1 MEDPIC
7 SLRALIR
14 DSSTSKLDQYP
25 DILVAY
31 QKLLAEADELIQR
44 FDQKASPQAQVSG
57 RSRSDVPDE
66 YNSFDDNTL
75 PRGTHAE
82 HTGLQTVTTSK
93 HFRAV
98 AEQSGLDPAQPKIDY
113 RMEDGI
119 PVLLPKDK
127 FQCRDTPSLLAR
139 AAELGAAY
147 TGVFKYVLPEDV
159 DFEIESVRVS
169 SVTTFSSQ
177 TRKNGAY
184 KITYHKKN
192 DGMVVKRG
200 QFLEMSA
207 RDLAAALEQAISDP
221 DRLGQMR
228 YSTDCP
234 ARTPQE
240 RRQHGVPV
248 ESPLSSLKGNQ
259 LSLTRYGI
267 SGIHWPDAYA
277 ANECGGLFIIHTEDG
292 HLHSFNALHF
302 GLRSITVVI
311 PQHAPLI
318 DRLFKRWPCAQR
330 ARHESTYIPRA
341 ILDKLGVSYNVLLQR
356 PREVVGFMPYAY
368 HQGGSL
374 SSASAEAVNYA
385 AIGWNVAGYSECRRG
400 RDACPGYPIPNAYLT
415 FRAPGEAQLEQEF
428 DPFAG
433 DETCEVINAK
443 ADIGASGQR
452 GQGGDVGISLEDAA
466 TRQRTRK
473 PARVVE
479 ADVGHPAPQDGPNQL
494 TRPTRQLRAHKA
506 QLDVLQSVPETV
518 SGKGMSSISQR
529 CANTSA
535 PREATK
541 AGKSKSA
548 RLDQELTQIEAQ
560 IKSIDKHCKI
570 PIYSTLEP
578 PSYVIMKLVA
588 AIWSRPA
595 VKQFVDLVR
604 SRRDSEFTTEGFDP
618 SSNILYRIGSR
629 VRSIQKSERRS
640 TFERFRIRL
649 DQWQLAEYLEIAR
662 KGRHRNDPAVINAIC
677 KPLGWKKTTLDYHRM
692 RGQGWRRLCGHYDGL
707 LGFVLFGSNAF
718 GISPDSYLDLQES
731 ELDTFHALLDSDYTK
746 ALCSVGRAFQASL
759 NPLAWDVEFRWESLD
774 DDISQMSEEKLLT
787 CLQPCQ
793 ASQEDLYDGSDPA
806 WTRPQGWNTQWKWP
820 CDPTS
825 IPDQLAQKCELC
837 HAISCECIRD
847 CFINVDR
854 PKPRIK
860 YYGKKGRGIQ
870 AVARTPGEVAY
881 KEGDM
886 IGILVGK
893 VVPVGADKDEWSMEV
908 RRTDLP
914 RSLGESVCSIHYH
927 YRDFGNTFR
936 LMNSHC
942 DAPAVV
948 RPTRISGK
956 CRLVVKAVRDI
967 RDREEIAIYYGRQYF
982 AKKGMKC
989 LCEVCGD

>member
-1 MEDPIC
+1 MDDPIC
-7 SLRALIR
+7 GLRALVR
-14 DSSTSKLDQYP
+14 DSSTPKLDEYP
-25 DILVAY
+25 DISVAY
-31 QKLLAEADELIQR
+31 QKLLAEAGVLIQR
-44 FDQKASPQAQVSG
+44 FDQQASPQAELSG
-57 RSRSDVPDE
+57 RSRSNVPVE
-66 YNSFDDNTL
+66 HNSLDDNTL
-75 PRGTHAE
+75 SGVMHAE
-82 HTGLQTVTTSK
+82 HTGQQTVTSSK
-93 HFRAV
+93 RFGDV
-98 AEQSGLDPAQPKIDY
+98 ADGNPIDPVQPNIGY

-127 FQCRDTPSLLAR
+127 SQCQDVPSLLAR
-139 AAELGAAY
+139 AAELGASY

-159 DFEIESVRVS
+159 ELEVESVRVS
-169 SVTTFSSQ
+169 SVTTFSAQ
-177 TRKNGAY
+177 IRKDGAY

-192 DGMVVKRG
+192 DHMVVKRG
-200 QFLEMSA
+200 QSREMSA

-240 RRQHGVPV
+240 RQRHGIPV

-277 ANECGGLFIIHTEDG
+277 ANEGGGLFIIHTEDG

-318 DRLFKRWPCAQR
+318 DRFFKRWPCAQR
-330 ARHESTYIPRA
+330 ARHESTYIPQA
-341 ILDKLGVSYNVLLQR
+341 ILHKLGVSYNVLLQR

-385 AIGWNVAGYSECRRG
+385 AMGWSVTGYSACRR
-400 RDACPGYPIPNAYLT
+400 RRNECPGYPIPNAYLM
-415 FRAPGEAQLEQEF
+415 FRAPGEEQLEQDF

-433 DETCEVINAK
+433 DETCEVINAT
-443 ADIGASGQR
+443 ADAGASGQR
-452 GQGGDVGISLEDAA
+452 GQIDDVGLSLEDAA
-466 TRQRTRK
+466 TGQSTKKRAK
-473 PARVVE
+473 VIE
-479 ADVGHPAPQDGPNQL
+479 AEVGHPAPQDEASQL
-494 TRPTRQLRAHKA
+494 TPPTRQTRPHKA
-506 QLDVLQSVPETV
+506 QPDVLKSVPETF
-518 SGKGMSSISQR
+518 SHKNMSPINKR
-529 CANTSA
+529 CANTSV
-535 PREATK
+535 PRVATK

-548 RLDQELTQIEAQ
+548 NLDRGLTQIEAQ

-578 PSYVIMKLVA
+578 PNYVVVKLVA
-588 AIWSRPA
+588 AIWSRLA

-618 SSNILYRIGSR
+618 SSSILHRIGSR
-629 VRSIQKSERRS
+629 VRSIQNSERRS
-640 TFERFRIRL
+640 NFERFRIRL
-649 DQWQLAEYLEIAR
+649 DQWHLAEYLEIAR

-692 RGQGWRRLCGHYDGL
+692 RGQGWRRLCGRYDGL

-718 GISPDSYLDLQES
+718 GISPDSYLDLQDS
-731 ELDTFHALLDSDYTK
+731 ELNTFHALLDSEYTRV
-746 ALCSVGRAFQASL
+746 LCNVGKEFQASL
-759 NPLAWDVEFRWESLD
+759 DPLAWDVEFRWESLG
-774 DDISQMSEEKLLT
+774 DDIGQISEAKLLT
-787 CLQPCQ
+787 AFQPFPTGN
-793 ASQEDLYDGSDPA
+793 EDLYDGDDPE
-806 WTRPQGWNTQWKWP
+806 WTRPQGWKTDWKWP
-820 CDPTS
+820 CNPTS
-825 IPDQLAQKCELC
+825 IPDERAQNCELC
-837 HAISCECIRD
+837 RDISCECFRG
-847 CFINVDR
+847 CYLEQNR
-854 PKPRIK
+854 PKPRIRQ
-860 YYGKKGRGIQ
+860 YGRKGRGLQ
-870 AVARTPGEVAY
+870 AVARRPGELAY
-881 KEGDM
+881 TSGDM
-886 IGILVGK
+886 IGILVGRI
-893 VVPVGADKDEWSMEV
+893 VPEGAGKDEWSMQV

-914 RSLGESVCSIHYH
+914 RSRGELVCSIHYH
-927 YRDFGNTFR
+927 YGNFGNIFR

-942 DAPAVV
+942 DPPAVV

-967 RDREEIAIYYGRQYF
+967 RDGEEIAIDYGKEYF
-982 AKKGMKC
+982 ASNGLKC
-989 LCEVCGD
+989 LCEICDG